1 MIQIIN
7 NQSVNNQT
15 KEYNLKKAFQ
25 NEQAEIFFISSWSEE
40 TLFFNLNFYI
50 KIHQFVR
57 KNTQTAGVNR
67 AKKAYQCIIYTPMRS
82 PIVSNPRV
90 HL

>member
-25 NEQAEIFFISSWSEE
+25 NEQAEIFFISS
-40 TLFFNLNFYI
+40 
-50 KIHQFVR
+50 
-57 KNTQTAGVNR
+57 
-67 AKKAYQCIIYTPMRS
+67 
-82 PIVSNPRV
+82 
-90 HL
+90 